1 MKLYLIRHGQTD
13 WNVEQKIQGH
23 QDIPLNAVGHSQAA
37 ALAEGMKSRPVK
49 QIFSSPQKRAMQTAQ
64 AVAEAQNVPVIHLP
78 SLMEI
83 GYGAWEGRTMEEI
96 RNSPDQKLFED
107 WWKHP
112 ATVAPPGGETLAH
125 VDARCR
131 QSWEAIKAALR
142 EHPADVAIVSH
153 GGTLAH
159 LIACLLA
166 GQPDAKQ
173 IIPANV
179 GITTIAWDPQTDR
192 CHLLDLNNIDHL
204 KKV

>member
-23 QDIPLNAVGHSQAA
+23 QDIPLNDVGLSQAA

-49 QIFSSPQKRAMQTAQ
+49 QIFASPQKRAMQTAQ
-64 AVAEAQNVPVIHLP
+64 AVAAAQNVPLISLP
-78 SLMEI
+78 GLMEI
-83 GYGAWEGRTMEEI
+83 SYGKWEGRTIDEI
-96 RNSPDQKLFED
+96 RNGPDRQLFED

-112 ATVAPPGGETLAH
+112 ATVAPPGGETLFQ
-125 VDARCR
+125 VDARCK
-131 QSWEAIKAALR
+131 QSWDFIKAALR
-142 EHPADVAIVSH
+142 KNPSDAAIVSH

-159 LIACLLA
+159 LIAHMLS
-166 GQPDAKQ
+166 GQSDAKE

-179 GITTIAWDPQTDR
+179 SITTIGWDLESDT
-192 CHLLDLNNIDHL
+192 CHLLDLNNVEHL